1 LTLATD
7 AGLDARTSPE
17 ERRRFLLAK
26 LRADGRLV
34 AAALARELETSEDT
48 IRRDLRELA
57 TAGLVQRVH
66 GGALPPS
73 PALEPF
79 VVRRHQASDAKE
91 ALAAAAARL
100 PRDRQVVLI
109 DGGTTNLAVARLLPP
124 GLRLTVVTPSPPVA
138 LALADHPGAEVILLG
153 GRLDKAGQAVTGAGA
168 VDAVRAVRADLCFL
182 GVCGVDP
189 EVGITAT
196 GYDEA
201 ELKRAMLQAAAQVVA
216 VATADKLG
224 TAAPFVVGP
233 AEALAGLVTERS
245 VPEALLAAFIAC
257 GVAVTRA

>member
-1 LTLATD
+1 MSLASD
-7 AGLDARTSPE
+7 PGLDVRTSPE

-34 AAALARELETSEDT
+34 AVALARELETSEDT

-57 TAGLVQRVH
+57 AAGLVQRVH

-79 VVRRHQASDAKE
+79 AVRRHQAADAKE

-100 PRDRQVVLI
+100 PRDGQVVLI
-109 DGGTTNLAVARLLPP
+109 DGGTTNLAIARLLPP

-138 LALADHPGAEVILLG
+138 LALADHPCADVILLG
-153 GRLDKAGQAVTGAGA
+153 GRLDKTSQSVTGAGA
-168 VDAVRAVRADLCFL
+168 IDAVRSLRADLCFL
-182 GVCGVDP
+182 GVCSIDP
-189 EVGITAT
+189 EVGITVS

-201 ELKRAMLQAAAQVVA
+201 ELKRVMIQAATQVIA
-216 VATADKLG
+216 AATASKLG
-224 TAAPFVVGP
+224 TAAPFVIGP
-233 AEALAGLVTERS
+233 AEALTGLVTERS
-245 VPEALLAAFIAC
+245 VPEAMLAAFVAR
-257 GVAVTRA
+257 GVAVTRV